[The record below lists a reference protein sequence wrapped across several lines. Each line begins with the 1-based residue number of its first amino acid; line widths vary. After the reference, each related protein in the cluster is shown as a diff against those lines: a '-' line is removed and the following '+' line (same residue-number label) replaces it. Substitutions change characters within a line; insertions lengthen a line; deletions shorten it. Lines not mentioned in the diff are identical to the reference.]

1 MLRSKFKTVKEFYM
15 FKVAGISTLNGITK
29 VRYANDFV
37 SRIKML
43 NKGGH
48 TDLKLFELP
57 QAMEKGD
64 CVKYLKTETDLM
76 DTPHFAE
83 ALNLADEKYNGK
95 QTVKVSMESLV
106 QRAEA
111 VTEQPEGWST
121 VNTGTEET
129 AE

>member
-1 MLRSKFKTVKEFYM
+1 M

-29 VRYANDFV
+29 VRYANDYV
-37 SRIKML
+37 SRFKML

-48 TDLKLFELP
+48 TEIQLFELP
-57 QAMEKGD
+57 EAMEKGN
-64 CVKYLKTETDLM
+64 CVKYLKTETELM
-76 DTPHFAE
+76 NTPHFAE

-106 QRAEA
+106 ARAETVTTETNEA
-111 VTEQPEGWST
+111 VTAEQPEGWTT
-121 VNTGTEET
+121 VNTGTEKT

>member
-1 MLRSKFKTVKEFYM
+1 M

-29 VRYANDFV
+29 VRYANDYV
-37 SRIKML
+37 SRFKML

-48 TDLKLFELP
+48 TEIQLFELP
-57 QAMEKGD
+57 EAMEKGN
-64 CVKYLKTETDLM
+64 CVKYLKTETELM
-76 DTPHFAE
+76 NTPHFAE

-106 QRAEA
+106 ARAETVTTETNEA
-111 VTEQPEGWST
+111 VTAEQPGGWAT
-121 VNTGTEET
+121 VNTGTEKT